1 MRVLPILTAAAIGA
15 AVVSTA
21 AFAQA
26 GPGSNQPP
34 GQATTTQS
42 SEQKMDASA
51 SGKKMKK
58 AKKSS
63 KKMKKSKCKV
73 GVAKAAA
80 SFVRR
85 GGFRLSGKRHCERA
99 GTIGGAGG

>member
-1 MRVLPILTAAAIGA
+1 MRVLPILMAAAIGA
-15 AVVSTA
+15 AASTA

-42 SEQKMDASA
+42 SEGKMDAKDKPA
-51 SGKKMKK
+51 KK

-63 KKMKKSKCKV
+63 KKMKK
-73 GVAKAAA
+73 
-80 SFVRR
+80 
-85 GGFRLSGKRHCERA
+85 EM
-99 GTIGGAGG
+99 